1 VTAVPELRNDGI
13 ILDAHNDSEVAA
25 HVAGEDEE
33 TARRFGWWP
42 AYSTEETVRAAYAN
56 WSRNWQDDGPVRAFA
71 ARDPR
76 SGALVG
82 GCELRIGPGG
92 TGEVSYWTHAGNRGR
107 GHARNAL
114 ALLVRYAAS
123 IGVTRLEAHVA
134 HDNHASRR
142 VAEAAGFTQASTFT
156 DHDGTEM
163 IRYTRDASDGEAALI
178 SCNRHWGEPR

>member
-13 ILDAHNDSEVAA
+13 ILNAHNDSEVAA
-25 HVAGEDEE
+25 HLAGEDEE

-56 WSRNWQDDGPVRAFA
+56 WARNWQEEGPVRAFA
-71 ARDPR
+71 ARDPG

-82 GCELRIGPGG
+82 NCELRIGPDG
-92 TGEVSYWTHAGNRGR
+92 TGEVSYWTHAGKRNRGY
-107 GHARNAL
+107 ARNAL
-114 ALLVRYAAS
+114 ALLAGYAAS

-134 HDNHASRR
+134 LDNHASRH
-142 VAEAAGFTQASTFT
+142 VAQAAGFTQAGTFT

-163 IRYTRDASDGEAALI
+163 IRYTRDASGGDACPI
-178 SCNRHWGEPR
+178 S